1 VIGLPTHKAHY
12 KPTTPSPGPLWLI
25 KNKDMFDYYHI
36 DTLTKADGS
45 FWIDLAKTV
54 IGTSLGFLGAF
65 YLTNRT
71 NKKQKEKDRTNK
83 ISRYKERLHYLAELI
98 ESVIKILNDQ
108 IDNYEELGNSINK
121 EPLEYHLLKIKASS
135 DLQRLQNM
143 DTEEVFHA
151 YHLIIP
157 DSPDKEKNYKN
168 IYGSID
174 FLYMRNKQAID
185 SNDNHIKFVY
195 RDQLYIKEAIESLT
209 NEMYNHIKLIETKE
223 KGFESL
229 PKYVFLRSHH
239 KNYMGLSNS
248 KVKLS
253 ELEMKF
259 LLPFGDE
266 LRQTYSQE
274 AFFGDLNTLVTK
286 ALIKFNH
293 IRDNSLKFSSELLG
307 IRKEMKSAIEKLTNI
322 KENITSHNTA

>member
-1 VIGLPTHKAHY
+1 
-12 KPTTPSPGPLWLI
+12 
-25 KNKDMFDYYHI
+25 MFDYYHI
-36 DTLTKADGS
+36 DTLTKTDGS
-45 FWIDLAKTV
+45 FLIDLMKTI

-71 NKKQKEKDRTNK
+71 NKKQKEKDRSNK
-83 ISRYKERLHYLAELI
+83 ISRYKERLHYLVELI
-98 ESVIKILNDQ
+98 ESVLKILNVQ

-121 EPLEYHLLKIKASS
+121 EPLEYHLLKITAST

-157 DSPDKEKNYKN
+157 DSQDKEKNYIN
-168 IYGSID
+168 IYGCID

-185 SNDNHIKFVY
+185 SNDNHIKYVY
-195 RDQLYIKEAIESLT
+195 RDQLFIKETIESLT
-209 NEMYNHIKLIETKE
+209 NEMYKLIKLIETQE
-223 KGFESL
+223 MGFDSL
-229 PKYVFLRSHH
+229 PKYIFLRS
-239 KNYMGLSNS
+239 NYQIYMDLINS
-248 KVKLS
+248 KVKLGV
-253 ELEMKF
+253 LETDF

-266 LRQTYSQE
+266 LRRNYSQE

-286 ALIKFNH
+286 TLIRFNH
-293 IRDNSLKFSSELLG
+293 VRDNSMKFSIELLG
-307 IRKEMKSAIEKLTNI
+307 IRKEMEKAIGKLTKI